1 MQKEYIGNETTI
13 YTLNSGKTISLH
25 ALELEELLQSCD
37 EYHDLKIENE
47 RYQEQEKDYRYDI
60 SCLHTKINII
70 SDIQRAI
77 NEFNNHPF
85 NANTKVIY
93 KDKEH
98 EVLSVDFE
106 EKLIQLIN
114 KDWVRC
120 ESCQIIQEEIIR

>member
-1 MQKEYIGNETTI
+1 MNKLYIGNEQTI
-13 YTLNSGKTISLH
+13 YSLTSGKEIVLTN
-25 ALELEELLQSCD
+25 LELEELLQSYD
-37 EYHDLKIENE
+37 EYHELKIENK
-47 RYQEQEKDYRYDI
+47 RYEDREKDYRYDI

-106 EKLIQLIN
+106 EKLIQLKN

-120 ESCQIIQEEIIR
+120 ENCQII

>member
-1 MQKEYIGNETTI
+1 MQKEYIGNETTT
-13 YTLNSGKTISLH
+13 YTLNSGKIISLH

-47 RYQEQEKDYRYDI
+47 RYEDI
-60 SCLHTKINII
+60 SKEDRIEILLLNSRLNRMRDIHESIERFDNYPFSSNI
-70 SDIQRAI
+70 
-77 NEFNNHPF
+77 
-85 NANTKVIY
+85 KVIY

-120 ESCQIIQEEIIR
+120 ESCQII